1 MSEATI
7 DVAVTI
13 EDESWQEALPGA
25 EELCRTLAAA
35 ALQAGAGELDGPGVE
50 ISIVLADDGTVQA
63 LNRDWRGQ
71 DKPTNVLSF
80 AALDDDE
87 APPAPPGAPVLLGDV
102 ILALETCRRGADEQ
116 GKSLAHHTAHLVVH
130 GVLHLLGWDHEEDEV
145 EAEEMERLETRI
157 LALFGVDDP
166 YADGG
171 DRRS

>member
-25 EELCRTLAAA
+25 EELCRTLAVA
-35 ALQAGAGELDGPGVE
+35 ALQAGGGELDGPGVE

-102 ILALETCRRGADEQ
+102 ILALETCRREADEQ

-145 EAEEMERLETRI
+145 EAEEMERLETRV